1 MSYTRELNLARTL
14 TRGSLKYFVPLF
26 REKKI
31 KVVESKGAEGDATN
45 LGLSVSD
52 DIVAAAGREGY
63 RVLTEERGGSAQHGD
78 NKIFVL
84 DPDDGT
90 ADSLEGQFREPPRST
105 CACALAYWDHEPVVG
120 AVRLPL
126 LGIDLV
132 TYYASKGEG
141 AFREYGKKRER
152 IKVDLKPE
160 KGIVMVSV
168 KDNALTH
175 TLMEKVRRAGHTPVQ
190 VDGAV
195 FKACAVADPWLLY
208 QYLPEVPE
216 LPVVGFCS
224 VGLHLHDMAA
234 TTCIVREAG
243 GVATSPLNREGK
255 QAWAAANNSKVYRSL
270 MGCL

>member
-1 MSYTRELNLARTL
+1 MF
-14 TRGSLKYFVPLF
+14 K
-26 REKKI
+26 EKKI
-31 KVVESKGAEGDATN
+31 KVVANKGAEGDATN

-90 ADSLEGQFREPPRST
+90 ADSLEGQFRKPPRST
-105 CACALAYWDHEPVVG
+105 CACALAYWNNEPVVG
-120 AVRLPL
+120 AVRLPV

-141 AFREYGKKRER
+141 AFREHKGRREQ
-152 IKVDLKPE
+152 ITVDRRPE

-175 TLMEKVRRAGHTPVQ
+175 KLMEKVRLAGHTPVQ

-195 FKACAVADPWLLY
+195 FKACATADPWLLY

-224 VGLHLHDMAA
+224 VGIHLHDVAA

-243 GVATSPLNREGK
+243 GVTTLPLNREGK
-255 QAWAAANNSKVYRSL
+255 QPWVAANNPKVYRSL
-270 MGCL
+270 LGAVQ